1 LNPADILSKHWGHQA
16 IWPLLQA
23 LLFWE
28 GDAVNLFDCQK
39 CKQAECQSKSGL
51 NDTEQSNLAKTE
63 KS

>member
-1 LNPADILSKHWGHQA
+1 
-16 IWPLLQA
+16 LLQA

-28 GDAVNLFDCQK
+28 GDAVDLFDHQK
-39 CKQAECQSKSGL
+39 REQAEHRSKSGL